1 MRSIKSK
8 SDQVQHLLNDSN
20 LDFLCLSETWLH
32 KYSPSAVF
40 SAPGYNIY
48 RRDRLGSKVG
58 GVLIYAK
65 DIFNCK
71 EIHVSNQNGLELICL
86 DIPLSP
92 QMSFVLI
99 VIYRPP
105 LSNIDFYEKLDNL
118 LKQCNFQKEVIIMGD
133 LNINWE
139 DKQNRKNLKR
149 VMDGMDLTLLI
160 HGPTKMTN
168 STSTHIDLVFSNRP
182 ERILK
187 SFNMLTGLSDH
198 NLIVVAR
205 KLNSKR
211 FKPLA
216 ASESHTIPRNEQH
229 NFKTSIQQVN
239 WNELLS
245 GSNLEQDCLT
255 FSNKLQEIINNLHAR
270 LKIGSK
276 RTVSLG

>member
-1 MRSIKSK
+1 MCVCVCPHVHVRECLCVCLCACLRACMHACVCVS
-8 SDQVQHLLNDSN
+8 
-20 LDFLCLSETWLH
+20 LCLYVCVCLCVCLCVCACLCVRVW
-32 KYSPSAVF
+32 
-40 SAPGYNIY
+40 
-48 RRDRLGSKVG
+48 RLGSKVG

-149 VMDGMDLTLLI
+149 VMGGMDLTQLI
-160 HGPTKMTN
+160 HGPIRITN
-168 STSTHIDLVFSNRP
+168 SASTQIDLVFSNRP

-187 SFNMLTGLSDH
+187 SFNMLRGLSDH
-198 NLIVVAR
+198 NLIGMTTC
-205 KLNSKR
+205 K
-211 FKPLA
+211 
-216 ASESHTIPRNEQH
+216 SELVWIAKAKNE
-229 NFKTSIQQVN
+229 
-239 WNELLS
+239 
-245 GSNLEQDCLT
+245 
-255 FSNKLQEIINNLHAR
+255 
-270 LKIGSK
+270 
-276 RTVSLG
+276 

>member
-1 MRSIKSK
+1 M
-8 SDQVQHLLNDSN
+8 
-20 LDFLCLSETWLH
+20 
-32 KYSPSAVF
+32 
-40 SAPGYNIY
+40 
-48 RRDRLGSKVG
+48 GSKVG

-118 LKQCNFQKEVIIMGD
+118 VKQCNFQKEVIIMGD

-149 VMDGMDLTLLI
+149 VMDGIDLNTI
-160 HGPTKMTN
+160 C
-168 STSTHIDLVFSNRP
+168 THIDLVFSNRP

-187 SFNMLTGLSDH
+187 SFNMLTGPSDH
-198 NLIVVAR
+198 NLISVAR
-205 KLNSKR
+205 KLNLRIS
-211 FKPLA
+211 
-216 ASESHTIPRNEQH
+216 
-229 NFKTSIQQVN
+229 
-239 WNELLS
+239 
-245 GSNLEQDCLT
+245 
-255 FSNKLQEIINNLHAR
+255 
-270 LKIGSK
+270 
-276 RTVSLG
+276 